1 MSTLLFSS
9 VNFWLLTVLAIEV
22 TLQVF
27 RRKIFMF
34 IGVGNPIVKVVVLV
48 PPPISR
54 KKIET
59 IIIYYKGVKLCYVT
73 ACMFVNSIDYLT
85 PRKPLTSYKNLNSHV
100 KNEII
105 CSNLLLTI
113 CDSNLNLISFRFI
126 APSPLMHLC
135 PLSQIVCSFPQLMAF
150 HLFTYLD
157 PYIHAPCKY
166 MWHANTFS

>member
-9 VNFWLLTVLAIEV
+9 VNFWLLTVLAIVV

-27 RRKIFMF
+27 IRKICMF

-59 IIIYYKGVKLCYVT
+59 IIIYYKGVKLCYVIYIYYKGVKLCYVT

-105 CSNLLLTI
+105 CTNLLLTI

-126 APSPLMHLC
+126 APSPLIYAL
-135 PLSQIVCSFPQLMAF
+135 FP
-150 HLFTYLD
+150 
-157 PYIHAPCKY
+157 K
-166 MWHANTFS
+166 